1 MKLLL
6 IDDQI
11 NVISSIKEAI
21 EPAGHDCVMC
31 EKPEQAIRL
40 FKENPFDVVITDYRM
55 PNMNGIEVLKKVQ
68 TIRPETPVIL
78 LTGYAD
84 VNNAIDAVNHGAYAF
99 FQKPIQLKRLLA
111 AIHEIGKK
119 LHNRKE
125 EENLLSHL
133 VHEREILLREVHHRV
148 RNNLQ
153 IIRSL
158 LKLHSRVIQHPE
170 ALDAV
175 TDIYNRIFSMSLIHE
190 RVFQYDDFE
199 KVDFA
204 IFSRELASMLSTTYG
219 FDVSRISIDT
229 RMDSLFVNIETAVPA
244 GLIVNELVTNAIK
257 HAFRDGKH
265 GTIRVALKTTGEGQL
280 ELTVADNG
288 VGLPDTF
295 DFQTVQ
301 SMGLYLVRLLAEYQ
315 LDGTVHVRRK
325 PGTEFKIFFKEKL
338 YSSRIPKPSYPHPYD
353 SESNTGYPFIR

>member
-21 EPAGHDCVMC
+21 EPAGHTCVLC
-31 EKPEQAIRL
+31 EKPELALRL

-55 PNMNGIEVLKKVQ
+55 PGMNGIEVLKKVQ
-68 TIRPETPVIL
+68 NTRPETPVIL

-99 FQKPIQLKRLLA
+99 YQKPIKIKQLLA
-111 AIHEIGKK
+111 AVLEIERKV
-119 LHNRKE
+119 HNRKKK
-125 EENLLSHL
+125 ENLLSHL
-133 VHEREILLREVHHRV
+133 VHERETLLREVHHRV

-158 LKLHSRVIQHPE
+158 LKLHSRIIQNPE

-175 TDIYNRIFSMSLIHE
+175 NDVYNRILSLSLVHE

-204 IFSRELASMLSTTYG
+204 IFSRELASMLSKTCG

-229 RMDSLFVNIETAVPA
+229 RMDPVFINLETAIPA

-257 HAFRDGKH
+257 HAFHDRRHGSIRIALRTTDG
-265 GTIRVALKTTGEGQL
+265 GLL
-280 ELTVADNG
+280 ELTVVDDG
-288 VGLPDTF
+288 TGLPDTF

-315 LDGTVHVRRK
+315 LDGGVHVRRK
-325 PGTEFKIFFKEKL
+325 PETEFKILFKEKA
-338 YSSRIPKPSYPHPYD
+338 YSNRMPMASDP
-353 SESNTGYPFIR
+353 